1 MAQSAK
7 QLPES
12 QALDSKIHLI
22 PLRFMPQNLHY
33 IPSPTAPTTPTSTP
47 TTPTP
52 TTPTSPGVQLIPM
65 HYIPIFH
72 IPEDSRK
79 VLIHM

>member
-47 TTPTP
+47 TTPT
-52 TTPTSPGVQLIPM
+52 SPGVQLIPM